1 MVVESPI
8 PYTEAMP
15 RRIQPPI
22 VPGPA
27 GPLKEAEP
35 EVVRRAP
42 PSLRSFLR
50 SRFISANG
58 VAAALYLLLSAWV
71 LRNPR
76 RAAWVWRRLQGR

>member
-15 RRIQPPI
+15 RRGRPP
-22 VPGPA
+22 VFPGPA
-27 GPLKEAEP
+27 GPLREAEP
-35 EVVRRAP
+35 ELVRRAP